1 MEIKELRFTDEDIS
15 HLTQI
20 LESCEGVKVYCDRE
34 MSGVWFHSDDWSMEL
49 RILLLMNFRLT
60 VSRVCFIRRRQGTMT
75 KVMNFLENYCK
86 KHDIQ
91 ELRIQSVLT
100 KEMVGWCQKNDF
112 SPDENAALQTGDF
125 VIGDYRKKAGSSVL
139 YETAGKGNTSLSV

>member
-1 MEIKELRFTDEDIS
+1 
-15 HLTQI
+15 
-20 LESCEGVKVYCDRE
+20 

-49 RILLLMNFRLT
+49 RLLLLMNFRLT

-139 YETAGKGNTSLSV
+139 HETAGKGNTSLSV